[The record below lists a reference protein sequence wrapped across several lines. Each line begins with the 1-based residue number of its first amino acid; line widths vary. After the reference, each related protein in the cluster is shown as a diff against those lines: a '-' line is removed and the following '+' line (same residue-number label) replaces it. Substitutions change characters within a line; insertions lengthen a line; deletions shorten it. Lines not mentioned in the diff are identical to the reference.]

1 MDTVEEKIKSL
12 DYRIG
17 NVTKQMDDLLQTKIN
32 LMMIKREVHMN
43 NCKITL
49 EDSLTDELK
58 ELLTGKFK
66 TELDLDKVV
75 RSHKE

>member
-32 LMMIKREVHMN
+32 LMMIKREINMKEVR
-43 NCKITL
+43 TV
-49 EDSLTDELK
+49 LTDSFDKTIK
-58 ELLTGKFK
+58 E
-66 TELDLDKVV
+66 DIDD
-75 RSHKE
+75 